1 MLVGLLATAYT
12 PLPRPAVGRGVVGSS
27 RPISPEFDPLG
38 LNARAADAGSFSLP
52 SSAVLGLAAVA
63 ASVPE
68 AASAKGGEYG
78 IFEGRLI
85 FADVRGAE

>member
-1 MLVGLLATAYT
+1 MLLATGLLATAYT

-38 LNARAADAGSFSLP
+38 LNARADDAGSFSLP

-63 ASVPE
+63 AAC
-68 AASAKGGEYG
+68 AATTAAY
-78 IFEGRLI
+78 
-85 FADVRGAE
+85 AATAAA